1 MTNDLGLIGPN
12 QRASKE
18 PKRLGRGP
26 ASGHGKTAGRGHKG
40 SGARKSG
47 NMPAWFEGGQMPL
60 SRRVPK
66 RGFRNPFKKQYAL
79 VKISQ
84 LTRFPEGAVVDMESL
99 QAAGLIGKR
108 AELAKLLGDGQIDKP
123 ITVRLHK
130 ITRGARKKLEAAG
143 GSGQE
148 IN

>member
-1 MTNDLGLIGPN
+1 
-12 QRASKE
+12 
-18 PKRLGRGP
+18 
-26 ASGHGKTAGRGHKG
+26 
-40 SGARKSG
+40 
-47 NMPAWFEGGQMPL
+47 MPL

-79 VKISQ
+79 VKVSQ
-84 LTRFPEGAVVDMESL
+84 LTRFPEGAVIDMESL